1 MTDASATSNL
11 STLVAHLRQAHED
24 HDGNWSELG
33 QAADEIAQLHS
44 ERASWRAHQAEVKRL
59 RAALDRIVTNTVHD
73 PATVARNALAGVSL
87 ESPTYCDHG
96 FYLGNCQ
103 SAGCTHNLG
112 LQRTVLKPYT
122 YEDHVRATIRETE
135 GEAARLIRGVH
146 ETKQITLKD
155 IYYAMQPDFGRQ
167 SEATIWGISRELYE
181 KLEQQMLESFSGET
195 GLKP

>member
-1 MTDASATSNL
+1 MTDKTSVASNL

-44 ERASWRAHQAEVKRL
+44 ERASWRAHQASAHEQWNLASAEVKRL

-96 FYLGNCQ
+96 FYLGNCR
-103 SAGCTHNLG
+103 STGCTHNLG

-146 ETKQITLKD
+146 ETTLKD
-155 IYYAMQPDFGRQ
+155 
-167 SEATIWGISRELYE
+167 ST
-181 KLEQQMLESFSGET
+181 
-195 GLKP
+195 